1 MVLEVSTVVTSGGG
15 RVSDDEGRG
24 VAARVR
30 AVFYFLSRVVV
41 SHMSSF

>member
-30 AVFYFLSRVVV
+30 AVFYLSRAVV